1 MQLFNVG
8 ALELIFILLIAFIV
22 LGPKKAVKAA
32 ADVGGWVRNLASSEF
47 WRELV
52 TMSKEIQDLPNKMMD
67 EVEIQKTIDEIE
79 RSTREVTQTLKE
91 TRSGFQGELV
101 EIDDEIR
108 SSHHIH
114 PDPAEEQDD

>member
-32 ADVGGWVRNLASSEF
+32 ADVGRWIRKLVSSDF
-47 WRELV
+47 WREL
-52 TMSKEIQDLPNKMMD
+52 TAMSSEIQDLPKRMMD
-67 EVEIQKTIDEIE
+67 EAEIQKTIDEIE
-79 RSTREVTQTLKE
+79 RSTRDVNQTLKE
-91 TRSGFQGELV
+91 TRSGFQGEFS
-101 EIDDEIR
+101 EIEKEIR

-114 PDPAEEQDD
+114 PDPAEEKDD